1 MPTAEYL
8 MVWYRETRSNVEKKV
23 SKSPNGIID
32 GIFPLGLKKTRM
44 SIERMRCLL
53 KLFHDLH
60 PYNASRYRT
69 REIQIERNKEKNRLA
84 DSPLLCHRD

>member
-44 SIERMRCLL
+44 SIERMRCL
-53 KLFHDLH
+53 FETV
-60 PYNASRYRT
+60 S
-69 REIQIERNKEKNRLA
+69 
-84 DSPLLCHRD
+84 